1 MYSIFNQVDY
11 DFDEAVEK
19 TKYILEEE
27 GFGVLTSIDVKS
39 TLKQKL
45 NVDYDDYVIL
55 GACNPEYAYKALQAD
70 RQIGLLLPCNVIVYE
85 ENDDVFVATIKP
97 TEVMKV
103 ADNSE
108 IEDIA
113 KGVERDLGKVIGKL

>member
-19 TKYILEEE
+19 TKDILEEE

-113 KGVERDLGKVIGKL
+113 KDVERDLGKVIGKL